1 MKWTVLSVKKLYS
14 EVIQFK
20 GRADD
25 FGYEQGKRLK
35 ETLLYESHL
44 LRRPRSIRHY
54 QTDTE
59 HVKAMLMHWA
69 PLLWEKLRGLS
80 EGLEWPLEETVHE
93 YSGWQQEWDHSGYSI
108 MLGRNY
114 MIRNYDYNPK
124 TYEGRFLIYQPDD
137 GTASI
142 GPGQR
147 VIGRT
152 DGMNEHGLCAGY
164 NFVNRLHPE
173 DGFICCTLTRILLES
188 CRDTI
193 EAEKLLKE
201 LPHRH
206 SFNYVLFD
214 KAGRSSILE
223 GSPRGV
229 IKKEGRACTNH
240 FSHMPEENRRHLS
253 DSEARLSQMKDR
265 QKEEWGANDAFRFLN
280 DRSGPIFSD
289 QYQRSSGTIHT
300 AGYSPETLSL
310 RFGLGG
316 DAQAVSFSFDNW
328 IKGRRS
334 PVKKMFGWIDTAMDI
349 PYLDGIT

>member
-1 MKWTVLSVKKLYS
+1 MKKLFS
-14 EVIQFK
+14 EVIQFQ

-35 ETLLYESHL
+35 QTPLYESHRQ
-44 LRRPRSIRHY
+44 RRPRSIRHY

-59 HVKAMLMHWA
+59 HVKAMFLNWA
-69 PLLWEKLRGLS
+69 PLLWEELRGLS
-80 EGLEWPLEETVHE
+80 EGLEWPLDETVHE
-93 YSGWQQEWDHSGYSI
+93 YSGWQQEWDRSGCSI
-108 MLGRNY
+108 LLGDDY
-114 MIRNYDYNPK
+114 MIRNYDYHPR
-124 TYEGRFLIYQPDD
+124 TYEGRFLLYQPER

-147 VIGRT
+147 IIGRT

-188 CRDTI
+188 CRDTE

-214 KAGRSSILE
+214 KAGNSSILE

-229 IKKEGRACTNH
+229 VKKEGLACTNH
-240 FSHMPEENRRHLS
+240 FSHMPSENRRHLS
-253 DSEARLSQMKDR
+253 DSEERLSRMVDR
-265 QKEEWGANDAFRFLN
+265 QKEKMDEQSAFSYLN
-280 DRSGPIFSD
+280 KRSGPIFSD

-300 AGYSPETLSL
+300 AGYSPRTLSL

-316 DAQAVSFSFDNW
+316 DAQPVPFHLKSWMN
-328 IKGRRS
+328 GERS
-334 PVKKMFGWIDTAMDI
+334 PVKTMFGWIDTEMDI
-349 PYLDGIT
+349 PYIDGLS